1 MNAPGLLLIS
11 YSEEH
16 AMTFTGDLDFK
27 EGRSPSQTTT
37 ILLQRCLRCV
47 RGVET
52 KGIGDFLE
60 GLFIKPVAF
69 FADINGDWAGRPFL
83 GQHVFK
89 VLQAAGYEGT
99 EHDLWYSV
107 TGRTAP
113 YKVTKPK
120 AEHKRRSAPRATET
134 G

>member
-1 MNAPGLLLIS
+1 VNAPILLLTS
-11 YSEEH
+11 FFQEH
-16 AMTFTGDLDFK
+16 AMTFAGDLDFK
-27 EGRSPSQTTT
+27 QGRSPSQTTT
-37 ILLQRCLRCV
+37 ILLERCLGCA
-47 RGVET
+47 RGNET
-52 KGIGDFLE
+52 KGIGEFLE
-60 GLFIKPVAF
+60 GLLIKPSAF
-69 FADINGDWAGRPFL
+69 FKDISGDWVMRPFL
-83 GQHVFK
+83 GRHVFK

-120 AEHKRRSAPRATET
+120 AEPRNRSAPKATGT

>member
-1 MNAPGLLLIS
+1 MR
-11 YSEEH
+11 
-16 AMTFTGDLDFK
+16 FTGDLDFK

-37 ILLQRCLRCV
+37 ILLQRCLGCA
-47 RGVET
+47 RGDET
-52 KGIGDFLE
+52 KSMEEFLK

-69 FADINGDWAGRPFL
+69 FTDINGDWVGRPFL

-89 VLQAAGYEGT
+89 VLQAAGYKGT

-113 YKVTKPK
+113 YAVKKLKSEPK
-120 AEHKRRSAPRATET
+120 RHVARKTT
-134 G
+134 GTC

>member
-1 MNAPGLLLIS
+1 MKFA
-11 YSEEH
+11 
-16 AMTFTGDLDFK
+16 GDLDFD
-27 EGRSPSQTTT
+27 EGRTPSQTTT
-37 ILLQRCLRCV
+37 ILLQRCLGCSK
-47 RGVET
+47 GDQT
-52 KGIGDFLE
+52 KGIGEFLE
-60 GLFIKPVAF
+60 GMLIKPSAF
-69 FADINGDWAGRPFL
+69 FKDINGDWIVRPFL
-83 GQHVFK
+83 GQHAFK

-120 AEHKRRSAPRATET
+120 PEPKRRSAPKATQT

>member
-1 MNAPGLLLIS
+1 MKFA
-11 YSEEH
+11 
-16 AMTFTGDLDFK
+16 GDLDFK

-37 ILLQRCLRCV
+37 ILLQRCLGCA

-60 GLFIKPVAF
+60 GLLIKPAAF
-69 FADINGDWAGRPFL
+69 FADINGDWVGRPFL

-113 YKVTKPK
+113 YKVTKLK
-120 AEHKRRSAPRATET
+120 AEPKTRAARKATAT
-134 G
+134 C